1 MKLIILKSKSPYLN
15 LAIEEYMF
23 SYCEDDVFMLW
34 QNEPTVVIG
43 KNQNAFAEINVDYVK
58 ENGIHVARRITGGG
72 AVFHDLGNVNYT
84 FIANRKGREGI
95 DFEYFCT
102 PIIEALAD
110 MGIKSSLSGRNDIL
124 IGDKKI
130 SGNAQHSKGERVL
143 HHGTILFDSN
153 LDLLDSALKVD
164 EEKIK
169 AKAIKSTRSRVTNI
183 KEYLKS
189 DIKVSEFID
198 KISEFVI
205 TKYSATLIE
214 APKSEIINE
223 LEIRNSSKKW
233 IYPERDYLS
242 RYKIT
247 KKKKFDFALIEL
259 FMDMKNDVISDVR
272 IVGDFF
278 GKKDISEL
286 EDMIK
291 GRRLSELDEVI
302 TDIILPDYI
311 YGITA
316 SDLIE
321 FIK

>member
-1 MKLIILKSKSPYLN
+1 MKLIILKSKNPYLN
-15 LAIEEYMF
+15 LAIEEYLF
-23 SYCEDDVFMLW
+23 SYSSDDVFMLW

-58 ENGIHVARRITGGG
+58 DNNIHVARRITGGG

-95 DFEYFCT
+95 DFEYFCA
-102 PIIEALAD
+102 PIIEALAE

-164 EEKIK
+164 EEKII

-183 KEYLKS
+183 KEHLKTE
-189 DIKVSEFID
+189 INVSEFID
-198 KISEFVI
+198 KISKFVI
-205 TKYSATLIE
+205 NKYSATVIE
-214 APKSEIINE
+214 PPKSDIINE
-223 LEIRNSSKKW
+223 LETRNSSNEW

-259 FMDMKNDVISDVR
+259 FMDMKNDVITDVR

-286 EDMIK
+286 EDMIT
-291 GRRLSELDEVI
+291 GQRLSELDHIV
-302 TDIILPDYI
+302 TDSNLPDYI
-311 YGITA
+311 YGISA
-316 SDLIE
+316 KDLID